1 MARKATAG
9 KSRPGEPEAASS
21 RTSFSEGSPRPRSS
35 ASSSESSSSSMSTW
49 IGYCLPPLVS
59 SVGQRANASLSIG
72 VVAVLIGYVFKLQT
86 DVATMATAIGKLS
99 GTNPIQSGPSPV
111 DEAVSS
117 RIQELERAVQ
127 ALSKAAANRRDPP
140 AGALSV
146 QDAVDRALW
155 RFASDRTALIDYAME
170 AIGGRVLS
178 SSGVH
183 RGDGLGFIIQYLTW
197 SGQDERQMLQPSME
211 VRPSV
216 ASTRCP
222 ALTLMRPVQLGRCWP
237 MPGKTGWAIIR
248 LGRRVFVDGITMEH
262 ISPDSTPHFEYVACC
277 ERSVPIRRRPMP
289 LFAQDGAETV
299 HPVCARAR
307 MQWNPDPVWGAA
319 GRMGVHGAVDRRRRR
334 PRPDVLVPGH
344 DMPGRVCQRVHRRQL
359 RQRRL
364 HLRLPGTN
372 PWQPV
377 TVTI

>member
-1 MARKATAG
+1 
-9 KSRPGEPEAASS
+9 
-21 RTSFSEGSPRPRSS
+21 
-35 ASSSESSSSSMSTW
+35 MSTW

-211 VRPSV
+211 
-216 ASTRCP
+216 
-222 ALTLMRPVQLGRCWP
+222 LGRCWP

-262 ISPDSTPHFEYVACC
+262 ISPDSTPHFETAPKRFTLSVH
-277 ERSVPIRRRPMP
+277 ERECNGTRTRSG
-289 LFAQDGAETV
+289 AQLGAWEYTA
-299 HPVCARAR
+299 PSI
-307 MQWNPDPVWGAA
+307 AA
-319 GRMGVHGAVDRRRRR
+319 GVGPVQTFSFPATTCRVVSVNVSIDDNFGSDAYTCVYRVRIHG
-334 PRPDVLVPGH
+334 
-344 DMPGRVCQRVHRRQL
+344 
-359 RQRRL
+359 
-364 HLRLPGTN
+364 N
-372 PWQPV
+372 P
-377 TVTI
+377 